1 MAATLYSFRPVCR
14 DDFPLLAR
22 WFTHPHVNAWWP
34 ADGALDE
41 IAQAM
46 AEPGTRPF
54 IVLHGALP
62 IGYQQVY
69 DPFAEDDHPYR
80 DQPHGTL
87 GIDQFIGE
95 RDMIERGHGSAFIR
109 TFVQQLFDEGA
120 PRVVTDPDPAN
131 SRAIRAYEKAGF
143 RAFDRRMTIFGQV
156 QLMACD
162 RPTA

>member
-1 MAATLYSFRPVCR
+1 MAGMRYSFRPVSR

-22 WFTHPHVNAWWP
+22 WFTYPHVNTWWP
-34 ADGALDE
+34 EDGALDE

-46 AEPGTRPF
+46 EEPSTRPF
-54 IVLHGALP
+54 IVLLGAQP

-80 DQPHGTL
+80 DQPRGTL

-95 RDMIERGHGSAFIR
+95 PDMIERGHGSAFIR
-109 TFVQQLFDEGA
+109 TFVQQLFAEGA

-131 SRAIRAYEKAGF
+131 PRAIRAYEKAGF
-143 RAFDRRMTIFGQV
+143 HALDRRMTIFGEV

-162 RPTA
+162 RPAA